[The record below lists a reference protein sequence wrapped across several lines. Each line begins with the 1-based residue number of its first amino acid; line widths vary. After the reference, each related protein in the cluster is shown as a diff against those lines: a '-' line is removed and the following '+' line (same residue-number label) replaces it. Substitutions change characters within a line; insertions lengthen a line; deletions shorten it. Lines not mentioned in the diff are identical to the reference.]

1 MRVRR
6 RSAALPNPD
15 LPEDI
20 KRDFEEARTVL
31 ALSPRSAI
39 ALLRLVIQKLCL
51 HFGLPADNLNNYI
64 AKLAVQQKIGIDV
77 LNALDIVRVFG
88 TYSLHPKEGLDL
100 RADYERHRS
109 VWQFDPLPSLAE
121 AA

>member
-51 HFGLPADNLNNYI
+51 HFGLPADNLNDDI

-77 LNALDIVRVFG
+77 LNALDIARVFG

-100 RADYERHRS
+100 RADYER
-109 VWQFDPLPSLAE
+109 A
-121 AA
+121 

>member
-1 MRVRR
+1 MHLCDLPPLFGPRIMRVRR

-51 HFGLPADNLNNYI
+51 HFGLPADNLNDDI

-100 RADYERHRS
+100 RADYER
-109 VWQFDPLPSLAE
+109 A
-121 AA
+121 

>member
-1 MRVRR
+1 MMRVRR

-39 ALLRLVIQKLCL
+39 ALLRIEA
-51 HFGLPADNLNNYI
+51 FGNLILYPLSQRRHSPSVTRLE
-64 AKLAVQQKIGIDV
+64 AK
-77 LNALDIVRVFG
+77 
-88 TYSLHPKEGLDL
+88 
-100 RADYERHRS
+100 RS
-109 VWQFDPLPSLAE
+109 
-121 AA
+121 